1 MFESAKR
8 CFYSLADLIGK
19 ELFLK
24 LCTDYMDNHVKKPES
39 PERFRPTGIL
49 NARWP
54 PAAES
59 FEGTNCGATPRK
71 VPVSNAQRSKMSEP
85 YYHPSVIYEWNK

>member
-24 LCTDYMDNHVKKPES
+24 LCTDYVDNHVKKPEYPS
-39 PERFRPTGIL
+39 NQT
-49 NARWP
+49 
-54 PAAES
+54 S
-59 FEGTNCGATPRK
+59 KTP
-71 VPVSNAQRSKMSEP
+71 EP
-85 YYHPSVIYEWNK
+85 YYHPSVSYEWNTGTDNITLQ